1 MDVGTGLNKTF
12 FIKEYPHITEIM
24 SNSMQGL
31 IESIYYLKDNNYELD
46 FQPCRIIGIQNY
58 LFAHKIDKESEKEG
72 MSEDL
77 IPIVKKQQ
85 NQEIIELTFEL
96 EGLREESQDFDD
108 IIEDKDLDIS
118 KLIDE
123 IKDYKKEIKTL
134 KSQNTKLK
142 NPKNIKKAKK
152 SKKKVK

>member
-1 MDVGTGLNKTF
+1 MDVKTGLNRTF

-31 IESIYYLKDNNYELD
+31 IESIYYLRDNNYELD

-58 LFAHKIDKESEKEG
+58 LFAHKSDGEGKEESVTPEVTPMIKR
-72 MSEDL
+72 
-77 IPIVKKQQ
+77 QQ
-85 NQEIIELTFEL
+85 AQEVIELTFEL

-108 IIEDKDLDIS
+108 IIENKEKDIS
-118 KLIDE
+118 QLIDE
-123 IKDYKKEIKTL
+123 IKMYKKEIKVL

-142 NPKNIKKAKK
+142 NSKKAKK
-152 SKKKVK
+152 KVK